1 MYLFNLREVAII
13 SKEKKSLLD
22 KLFKSKG
29 GCSCGVEI
37 VEEAVSDKKSVNS
50 NDKSKNRNNELE

>member
-1 MYLFNLREVAII
+1 M

-29 GCSCGVEI
+29 ECSCGVEI

-50 NDKSKNRNNELE
+50 NDKQKSK